1 MKNEVNR
8 TLVVKTKRTY
18 IQPEVNTAVMP
29 KYAMMGDST
38 ALAVSSSMG
47 TVGGGAPSWRR
58 NQTRTPVF

>member
-29 KYAMMGDST
+29 KYAIMAWQNSPGESFNP
-38 ALAVSSSMG
+38 
-47 TVGGGAPSWRR
+47 APSWRR